1 MKYILRSVIVIAM
14 IIGLVFGIKALT
26 TFKDANQKFAMV
38 VIENDAFNTYQQVN
52 SGFAEIEEIYNKD
65 GVSVQ
70 NPTNLILQLKDCED
84 KIVKFIPEL
93 YFAKGVKQT
102 SVKNI
107 EKEIKNI
114 KNELQELDTIQKN
127 IKNISTTANSAV
139 IGNYLKTYN
148 ANLKNIVE
156 DYQQFTL
163 NIAKY
168 ILEYSYNNN
177 NSYTDLQMVIT
188 SLESVVNQTKGENV

>member
-70 NPTNLILQLKDCED
+70 NPTNLIFQLKDCED